1 MRFKIKASKHLLRED
16 AWLVVRTINSQWLY
30 SSYLGDSGVLLGR
43 GLDRVGS
50 LSEVRPRIGP
60 GICGFTDD
68 LLVQMQHGDIE
79 E

>member
-1 MRFKIKASKHLLRED
+1 MRFKIQASKHLLRED
-16 AWLVVRTINSQWLY
+16 AWLVVRTIDRQWLY
-30 SSYLGDSGVLLGR
+30 PSYLGDSGVLLGR

-68 LLVQMQHGDIE
+68 LLVQMQHGDIKK
-79 E
+79 